1 MNLFLPLIIRY
12 YILISHQR
20 FGPEDIIRFEA
31 FSFLLTK
38 MNKLALA
45 VFGIFILPQDCFP
58 NKSTDKCK
66 DVRPK
71 GFPLNSNHKFDCM
84 VKPGI

>member
-1 MNLFLPLIIRY
+1 
-12 YILISHQR
+12 
-20 FGPEDIIRFEA
+20 
-31 FSFLLTK
+31 

-58 NKSTDKCK
+58 KESTDKCK